1 MDLSMMRT
9 PSYQNIISRLK
20 SGASILDLGCC
31 VAQDLRKL
39 VHDGAPSTN
48 MYGADLHGK
57 FLALGYDLF
66 LDKETFGA
74 KFMEADVFDLESP
87 LKDLEGKVDIIHIG
101 LFLHVFDLEGQIKA
115 CERIV
120 SLARPVNGTLV
131 VGQQTGKPVAGN
143 QPTRRGNTFKHNVE
157 TFENMWRVVG
167 EKTGT
172 RWEVRA
178 KMDEGL
184 GVADKNRTWDD
195 PSIRRLAFEVER
207 IG

>member
-1 MDLSMMRT
+1 MMRT

-20 SGASILDLGCC
+20 SGSSILDLGCC

-48 MYGADLHGK
+48 IYGADLHGK
-57 FLALGYDLF
+57 FISLGYDLF
-66 LDKETFGA
+66 LDKKTFGV
-74 KFMEADVFDLESP
+74 KFMEADVFDLDSP
-87 LKDLEGKVDIIHIG
+87 LKDLEGKMDIIHIG
-101 LFLHVFDLEGQIKA
+101 LFLHIFDLEGQIKA

-120 SLARPVNGTLV
+120 RLARPVNGTLI

-143 QPTRRGNTFKHNVE
+143 QPTRRGMTFKHNVE
-157 TFENMWRVVG
+157 TFESMWRVVG

-172 RWEVRA
+172 HWEVRA
-178 KMDEGL
+178 RLDEGL